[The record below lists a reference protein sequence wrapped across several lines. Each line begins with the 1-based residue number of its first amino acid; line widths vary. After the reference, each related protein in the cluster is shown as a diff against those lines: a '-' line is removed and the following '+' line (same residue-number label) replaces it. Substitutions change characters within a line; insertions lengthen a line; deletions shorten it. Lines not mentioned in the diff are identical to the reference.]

1 MTDQKFNRFSVPLG
15 LLDYV
20 NPIFYTITMLMV
32 DKKSQLP
39 DDPALQPFPVCR
51 SCRFDLLRSDHSDRK
66 STCRSWCDPFPHAGE
81 SGFLRQYRN
90 PDFHVESLADLNVVP
105 EEEQILSREQEMRY
119 FLQIK
124 EKIQGY
130 LGILTD
136 EMLSGC
142 PEGSGMSRL
151 RLIIGQHRHWHRHMG
166 IVYGFVI
173 EDTGKWPYVL
183 NMDAPYP
190 DAPMPNYYE

>member
-1 MTDQKFNRFSVPLG
+1 MNPLSDDIRYLTERALWETENLIMSIPEEIWNRRYDGIPLWKY
-15 LLDYV
+15 LYHMLYSMDRWFI
-20 NPIFYTITMLMV
+20 NPF
-32 DKKSQLP
+32 
-39 DDPALQPFPVCR
+39 DP
-51 SCRFDLLRSDHSDRK
+51 
-66 STCRSWCDPFPHAGE
+66 E
-81 SGFLRQYRN
+81 YRN

-130 LGILTD
+130 LGTLTD
-136 EMLSGC
+136 EMLSGY